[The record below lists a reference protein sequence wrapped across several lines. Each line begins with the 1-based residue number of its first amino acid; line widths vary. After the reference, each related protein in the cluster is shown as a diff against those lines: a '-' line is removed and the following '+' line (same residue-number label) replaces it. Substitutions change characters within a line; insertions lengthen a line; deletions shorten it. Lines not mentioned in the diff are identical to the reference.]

1 MTNLILFDEFKDFL
15 DNDPIIIID
24 SCSILDLYR
33 YAPHTSKRILE
44 NLGTVSENIW
54 IPAQVFEEYSMNK
67 KSVVKRAHS
76 KYKLVSTE
84 VVDII
89 KKAETDISKKFIQYG
104 KFKYPKIKK
113 LKDELNVIIDQLK
126 DKAQTFK
133 DIVSE
138 ETKENQLTLSE
149 DDVELFIQALKGSNQ
164 IGLPLSLPEKISIYQ
179 EGEFRYKHFI
189 PPGYMD
195 ISKDKSDPTKLKK
208 YGDLIIWKELLIK
221 AKEENKP
228 VIFITDD
235 EKADWWELKII
246 NQDLGTQEVTGPRK
260 ELLSEFNAYS
270 GGKDF
275 LMLTLP
281 ELNQHI
287 SVINHANQKE
297 VIQNYIE
304 LFTEEVVKEI
314 IDVKTWEDIVDI
326 SELTTSFIHDGE
338 LQEFLG
344 EILKDVEI
352 ESISD
357 PEFDELYADIN
368 EEEVIIDGSFKCI
381 VHADIETALSSE
393 YSETVRTTIL
403 LTGNITVEFNINYDS
418 AYEMASGRENDM
430 LFIEPSLSDVHIS
443 STEISKCTFKDKDNN
458 DYSDIACVSCK
469 VRPGDYFTIDDEPI
483 CSNCIYHFDVC
494 TGCGKL
500 YEYNSLGGYIC
511 DKCKENEN

>member
-287 SVINHANQKE
+287 SVINHANQKR
-297 VIQNYIE
+297 
-304 LFTEEVVKEI
+304 
-314 IDVKTWEDIVDI
+314 
-326 SELTTSFIHDGE
+326 SH
-338 LQEFLG
+338 
-344 EILKDVEI
+344 
-352 ESISD
+352 
-357 PEFDELYADIN
+357 P
-368 EEEVIIDGSFKCI
+368 
-381 VHADIETALSSE
+381 
-393 YSETVRTTIL
+393 
-403 LTGNITVEFNINYDS
+403 
-418 AYEMASGRENDM
+418 
-430 LFIEPSLSDVHIS
+430 
-443 STEISKCTFKDKDNN
+443 
-458 DYSDIACVSCK
+458 
-469 VRPGDYFTIDDEPI
+469 
-483 CSNCIYHFDVC
+483 
-494 TGCGKL
+494 KL
-500 YEYNSLGGYIC
+500 YRAVH
-511 DKCKENEN
+511 